1 MLGMSSSYIP
11 YHPEQQHLL
20 PSAMQDW
27 LPQGHLAYF
36 INDTVGSLN
45 LSAFHARYAAGGP
58 RNQPF
63 YRAMMV
69 KVLVYAYA
77 TGVFSSRKIAKK
89 LHEDV
94 AFRVLA
100 AENFP
105 AHRTIR
111 EFRALHL
118 SEFTDLFVQVVRLA
132 REMGVVKL
140 GTIAVDGTKI
150 KANASRHKA
159 MSYGRMQTTEAEL
172 KAQISA
178 LLQKAANTDEAEKN
192 EADLEIPAELER
204 RQARLAAIEAAKARL
219 EERQR
224 QSDTQRGRSPDDE
237 RQPKDKDGKPKGGKP
252 YQRDFGVPAPKAQD
266 SFTDPESRIMK
277 RAGGGFDYA
286 YNAQTAV
293 DETAHIIVAAE
304 VVNTS
309 SDVQQL
315 PMVLAAVK
323 THTGSAAGQVL
334 ADAGY
339 RSEVV
344 MAELATTQPD
354 TELVIALGREGKILA
369 KPRDARRYPY
379 TVAMAAKFETAK
391 GKLDYRKRKWI
402 AEPPNGWIKNVLGF
416 RQFSMRGLEK
426 AKAEFKLVCLAL
438 NLRRMGSMQ
447 AR

>member
-1 MLGMSSSYIP
+1 MSASYIP
-11 YHPEQQHLL
+11 YHPEQQQLL
-20 PSAMQDW
+20 PSALQDW

-36 INDTVGSLN
+36 INDTIDSLN
-45 LSAFHARYAAGGP
+45 LSAFHVRYSAGGP

-63 YRAMMV
+63 HPAMMV

-77 TGVFSSRKIAKK
+77 SGVFSSRKIARK

-94 AFRVLA
+94 AFRVLGA
-100 AENFP
+100 DNFP

-111 EFRALHL
+111 DFRALHL
-118 SEFTDLFVQVVRLA
+118 KEFTELFVQVVRLA
-132 REMGVVKL
+132 REMGLVKL

-159 MSYGRMQTTEAEL
+159 MSYGRMQTAQAEL

-178 LLQKAANTDEAEKN
+178 LVQKAANTDEAEKN
-192 EADLEIPAELER
+192 EPDLDIPAELER
-204 RQARLAAIEAAKARL
+204 RQVRLAAIEAAKARL

-224 QSDTQRGRSPDDE
+224 QNDTQRGRSPDDE
-237 RQPKDKDGKPKGGKP
+237 RKPKDKDGKPKGGKP
-252 YQRDFGVPAPKAQD
+252 YQRDFGVPAAKAQD
-266 SFTDPESRIMK
+266 SFTDSESRIMK

-293 DETAHIIVAAE
+293 DEAAHIIVAAE

-323 THTGSAAGQVL
+323 THMGVQADQVL

-339 RSEVV
+339 RSEAV
-344 MAELATTQPD
+344 MAQLAKTQPD
-354 TELVIALGREGKILA
+354 TELVIALGREGKVLV
-369 KPRDARRYPY
+369 KPRDAKRYPY
-379 TVAMAAKFETAK
+379 TVAMAAKFETEQ
-391 GKLDYRKRKWI
+391 GRRDYRKRKWM

-438 NLRRMGSMQ
+438 NLRRMGAMQ
-447 AR
+447 AS